1 MSGTIRKKPTLS
13 VCREGAGLWLAALV
27 TLAVGYPTLLPA
39 VAQQPGTRLKGGV
52 DEAARLNPS
61 IKVVPAGLSGHVIQQ
76 FAGKG
81 TYAPGQAAPVPVVP
95 VKPKTP
101 VTPPPPPLQQID
113 ESGALIDPL
122 PPPPPP
128 AKPKAPPPP
137 PPKPFTATPS
147 SGTMN
152 WTGAPNVLVV
162 SPLARPGK
170 AIPKR
175 IIEPRVVTRTQI
187 DWKTAASSGKAADGS
202 ADPNASRSSIGHA
215 ARAPGVVPLMATPQL
230 FPGAASMAVAAPAN
244 WPDWYKRV
252 SHTIYDQWQRASAGP
267 GTARVRVTVFR
278 TNDVDCQIVDFV
290 PAADVKRDA
299 AAETAFRESAIRSIY
314 ALRKCQILGFPYQST
329 RTKVCFEMNMQ
340 RTVNGP
346 AGCEI
351 ALQDVDTEKQ

>member
-1 MSGTIRKKPTLS
+1 MPRTLRKNRISGM
-13 VCREGAGLWLAALV
+13 CREGARQWLAAL
-27 TLAVGYPTLLPA
+27 AVLVVAYPTVLP
-39 VAQQPGTRLKGGV
+39 VLGQQPGTRLKGGV

-61 IKVVPAGLSGHVIQQ
+61 IKVVPGAATGHVIQQ

-81 TYAPGQAAPVPVVP
+81 TYAPGQAAPVPVIP

-113 ESGALIDPL
+113 ESGALVDPV

-152 WTGAPNVLVV
+152 WAGAPNVLVV

-170 AIPKR
+170 AIPKK

-187 DWKTAASSGKAADGS
+187 DWKTPASNGKSADG
-202 ADPNASRSSIGHA
+202 AGGLTAARGVA
-215 ARAPGVVPLMATPQL
+215 GARARAPGVVPLMATPQL
-230 FPGAASMAVAAPAN
+230 LPGAASAAVAAPAN
-244 WPDWYKRV
+244 WPEWYKRV
-252 SHTIYDQWQRASAGP
+252 SHTIYEQWQRASAGP

-278 TNDVDCQIVDFV
+278 SNDVDCQIVDFV
-290 PAADVKRDA
+290 PATDVKRDA

-314 ALRKCQILGFPYQST
+314 ALRKCQILGFPYQSR

-340 RTVNGP
+340 RTVDGP

-351 ALQDVDTEKQ
+351 ALQDVETAN